1 MTITETLTD
10 AAKAATRVPGID
22 TKLEV
27 VVIPVTDADRAA
39 DFYVGK
45 LGWRVDVDIAT
56 PDGGRVLHVTPP
68 GSATSVMF
76 GTGLTPS
83 VPGSSQFLHLVVSDI
98 EAAHAELVANGVE
111 SSGIFHDPTGNFNRF
126 DPRVRAAGPDPERGT
141 YASFVAFSD
150 PDGNGWILQEVTTRF
165 PGRID
170 SAATTFASEPDLARA
185 LSRADAAYEE
195 HAERTGGRVTA
206 RPEWYAKYLVA
217 EQAGE
222 QLPL

>member
-1 MTITETLTD
+1 MTTTATLIKT
-10 AAKAATRVPGID
+10 APAATRARGLD

-27 VVIPVTDADRAA
+27 VVIPVSDVDRAA

-45 LGWRVDVDIAT
+45 LGWRVDVDLAT
-56 PDGGRVLHVTPP
+56 PAGRVLHVTPP

-83 VPGSSQFLHLVVSDI
+83 APGSSQFLHLVVSDI

-126 DPRVRAAGPDPERGT
+126 DPSVRVAGPDPDRAT
-141 YASFVAFSD
+141 YASFEAFTD
-150 PDGNGWILQEVTTRF
+150 PDGNGWVLQEVTARF

-170 SAATTFASEPDLARA
+170 AAGTSFATERDLADA
-185 LSRADAAYEE
+185 LHRVHAAHTE
-195 HAERTGGRVTA
+195 HEKLTGEYDEQW
-206 RPEWYAKYLVA
+206 PEWYAKYLVA
-217 EQAGE
+217 EQAGS
-222 QLPL
+222 QLPQ

>member
-1 MTITETLTD
+1 MSTTEIATD
-10 AAKAATRVPGID
+10 PATSDTNAGHVD

-27 VVIPVTDADRAA
+27 VVIPVSDVDRAA
-39 DFYVGK
+39 EFYVGK
-45 LGWRVDVDIAT
+45 LGWRVDVDLAT
-56 PDGGRVLHVTPP
+56 GTGRVLHVTPP

-83 VPGSSQFLHLVVSDI
+83 APGSTQFLHLVVSDI
-98 EAAHAELVANGVE
+98 EAAHAELVAAGVE
-111 SSGIFHDPTGNFNRF
+111 SSGVFHDPTGNFNRF
-126 DPRVRAAGPDPERGT
+126 DPRVRAAGPDPERRT

-150 PDGNGWILQEVTTRF
+150 PDGNGWVLQEVTTRF

-170 SAATTFASEPDLARA
+170 SAATSFASAQDLSSALRRA
-185 LSRADAAYEE
+185 EAAYDE
-195 HAERTGGRVTA
+195 HAERTGGRITE
-206 RPEWYAKYLVA
+206 RPEWFAKYLVA